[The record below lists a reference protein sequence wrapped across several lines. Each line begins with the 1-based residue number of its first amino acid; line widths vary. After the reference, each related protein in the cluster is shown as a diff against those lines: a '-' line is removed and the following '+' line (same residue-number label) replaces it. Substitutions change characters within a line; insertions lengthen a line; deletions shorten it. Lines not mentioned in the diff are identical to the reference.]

1 MRPGDFARG
10 VVMRLCRVT
19 GDRRHRRRLAEL
31 GFVPGASLS
40 VLGRGMHG
48 GLVLALGDGRV
59 AVDALTA
66 ATLVVEPAD
75 G

>member
-1 MRPGDFARG
+1 MKPGEFAKG
-10 VVMRLCRVT
+10 ALMRLCQVT

-31 GFVPGASLS
+31 GFVPGAVLS
-40 VLGRGMHG
+40 VLNRGMHG

-66 ATLVVEPAD
+66 ATLVVEPA
-75 G
+75 GE

>member
-1 MRPGDFARG
+1 MSPGDFARG
-10 VVMRLCRVT
+10 GVMRLSRVT

-31 GFVPGASLS
+31 GFVPGAKMS
-40 VLGRGMHG
+40 VLNRGLHG
-48 GLVLALGDGRV
+48 GLVLVLGDGRV